1 MGHSLALDREDGDR
15 GHDELPVTPCQ
26 VPPMAA
32 VTGIGHVSVISTQST
47 IMIPLL
53 QTGKLGSQVF
63 SNLLKATPL
72 HSLGSQPD
80 RGARHRFGG
89 GGDTGFPGR
98 HPRWG
103 VQGADRLAG
112 LP

>member
-1 MGHSLALDREDGDR
+1 MGHSLALDREDSDR

-26 VPPMAA
+26 VPPVAA
-32 VTGIGHVSVISTQST
+32 VTGISHVSVISTQST
-47 IMIPLL
+47 VMIPLL

-63 SNLLKATPL
+63 SNLPKATHP

-80 RGARHRFGG
+80 RGARDRVGG
-89 GGDTGFPGR
+89 GTGFPGR
-98 HPRWG
+98 HPQWG
-103 VQGADRLAG
+103 VQAADRLAG